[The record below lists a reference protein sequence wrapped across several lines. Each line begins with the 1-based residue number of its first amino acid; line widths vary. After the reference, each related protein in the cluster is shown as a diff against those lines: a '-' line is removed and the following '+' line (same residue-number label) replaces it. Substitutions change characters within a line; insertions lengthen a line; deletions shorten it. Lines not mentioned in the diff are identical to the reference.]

1 VPPAETIPAREPSF
15 ARKALPLQRAVVAH
29 SNQKAETMSAEQLK
43 ERLHL
48 RIEQA
53 DERLLAVLAGKDSL
67 NWNHYDTDYHHR

>member
-1 VPPAETIPAREPSF
+1 
-15 ARKALPLQRAVVAH
+15 
-29 SNQKAETMSAEQLK
+29 MSAEQLK
-43 ERLHL
+43 KRLHL